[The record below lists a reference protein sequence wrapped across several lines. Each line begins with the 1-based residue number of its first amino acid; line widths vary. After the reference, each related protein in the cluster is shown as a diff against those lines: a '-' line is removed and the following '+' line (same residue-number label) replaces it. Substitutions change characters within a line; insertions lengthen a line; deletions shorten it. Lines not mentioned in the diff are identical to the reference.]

1 MDDNIIAAK
10 PASKSSNDI
19 NLKITESETYEL
31 LLEKEEI
38 QLTINLYDNTYI
50 EFKLV
55 PKNIIESSY
64 YIAKYNLET
73 LNKNLY
79 IFCKDL
85 KEVFQFFNKILQ
97 KKKITLLLS
106 KDKSKIYMNFKNII
120 NFDEQVETNL
130 ELNEVK
136 LSKEEIL
143 QILIKEVFQ
152 SKKQI
157 LLLEKKVIE
166 NEQKYDAKIKGLKMD
181 YEQKIEEIKKT
192 NNVLLEE
199 YNKRKQKEEEEEDKK
214 KEEEKIISLN
224 DNVNLINNFKFKNI
238 DKIKN
243 INVISNDLSITYMK
257 SVAVYT
263 IIKNN
268 ERLYE
273 IAYPD
278 NKNGY
283 NIIIYNLLLNKI
295 ENKINKAHSNNI
307 HKIKHYFNP
316 FSKNH
321 ILLSSSYDKSIKLWN
336 ISSNPIVN
344 ILTIKNCFDGD
355 NFSPFCLMFKEED
368 FFIFG
373 GSRDQKKKIW
383 NKNGILIGNIE
394 KSKLDYGRFIE
405 TVYIENKAYILL
417 SGQNHSECLYYDDNI
432 IKTYKNNNN
441 LQHNII
447 NLFNKNKNIYL
458 IAGCSL
464 GKVDIFDFMTTNF
477 IKEIGL
483 ENSPIFSLCS
493 INEKYIIASCNENLK
508 VIDIDSYS
516 VVKEYSGHNNG
527 IYGIEKIKIPE
538 KGEYLISYDSQ
549 TIKIWK

>member
-10 PASKSSNDI
+10 PASTSSNDI

-31 LLEKEEI
+31 LLEKDEI
-38 QLTINLYDNTYI
+38 QLTMSLYDNTYI

-85 KEVFQFFNKILQ
+85 KEVFQFFKKILQ

-199 YNKRKQKEEEEEDKK
+199 YNKRKQKEEEEENKK

-307 HKIKHYFNP
+307 HKIKHYFSP
-316 FSKNH
+316 SSKNH
-321 ILLSSSYDKSIKLWN
+321 ILLSSSSDQSIKLWN

-344 ILTIKNCFDGD
+344 ILTINNCFDGD
-355 NFSPFCLMFKEED
+355 NYSPFCLMFKEED

-383 NKNGILIGNIE
+383 NKNGILIGTIE
-394 KSKLDYGRFIE
+394 KSKLNYGLFIE
-405 TVYIENKAYILL
+405 TVYIKNKAYILL

-516 VVKEYSGHNNG
+516 VVKEYSGHNNV

-549 TIKIWK
+549 TITIWK

>member
-31 LLEKEEI
+31 LLEKDEI
-38 QLTINLYDNTYI
+38 QLTMSLYDNTYI

-55 PKNIIESSY
+55 PNNIIASSY

-79 IFCKDL
+79 IFCKNL

-97 KKKITLLLS
+97 KKKINLLLS

-192 NNVLLEE
+192 NNVLFEE

-278 NKNGY
+278 NKSGY

-307 HKIKHYFNP
+307 HKIKHYFNHS
-316 FSKNH
+316 SKNH
-321 ILLSSSYDKSIKLWN
+321 ILLSSSSDQSIKLWN

-344 ILTIKNCFDGD
+344 ILTINNCFDGD

-373 GSRDQKKKIW
+373 GSRDQKKK
-383 NKNGILIGNIE
+383 
-394 KSKLDYGRFIE
+394 
-405 TVYIENKAYILL
+405 
-417 SGQNHSECLYYDDNI
+417 
-432 IKTYKNNNN
+432 
-441 LQHNII
+441 
-447 NLFNKNKNIYL
+447 
-458 IAGCSL
+458 
-464 GKVDIFDFMTTNF
+464 
-477 IKEIGL
+477 
-483 ENSPIFSLCS
+483 
-493 INEKYIIASCNENLK
+493 
-508 VIDIDSYS
+508 
-516 VVKEYSGHNNG
+516 
-527 IYGIEKIKIPE
+527 YGIKMV
-538 KGEYLISYDSQ
+538 Y
-549 TIKIWK
+549 

>member
-10 PASKSSNDI
+10 PASTSSNDI

-31 LLEKEEI
+31 LLEKDEI
-38 QLTINLYDNTYI
+38 QLTMSLYDNTYI

-79 IFCKDL
+79 IFCKNL
-85 KEVFQFFNKILQ
+85 KEVFQFFNKIFQ
-97 KKKITLLLS
+97 KKKINLLLS

-120 NFDEQVETNL
+120 NFDEQVEINL

-143 QILIKEVFQ
+143 QILIKEVIQ

-157 LLLEKKVIE
+157 LLLEKKVTE
-166 NEQKYDAKIKGLKMD
+166 NEQKYDAKIKDLKMD

-199 YNKRKQKEEEEEDKK
+199 YNKRKQKEEEEENKK

-307 HKIKHYFNP
+307 HKIKHYSNP

-383 NKNGILIGNIE
+383 NKNGILLGNTE
-394 KSKLDYGRFIE
+394 K
-405 TVYIENKAYILL
+405 VN
-417 SGQNHSECLYYDDNI
+417 
-432 IKTYKNNNN
+432 
-441 LQHNII
+441 
-447 NLFNKNKNIYL
+447 
-458 IAGCSL
+458 
-464 GKVDIFDFMTTNF
+464 
-477 IKEIGL
+477 
-483 ENSPIFSLCS
+483 
-493 INEKYIIASCNENLK
+493 
-508 VIDIDSYS
+508 
-516 VVKEYSGHNNG
+516 
-527 IYGIEKIKIPE
+527 
-538 KGEYLISYDSQ
+538 
-549 TIKIWK
+549 

>member
-1 MDDNIIAAK
+1 MEDNIIAPK
-10 PASKSSNDI
+10 PASTTSNDI
-19 NLKITESETYEL
+19 NLKITESETYDL
-31 LLEKEEI
+31 LLEKDEI
-38 QLTINLYDNTYI
+38 QLTMSLYDNSYI

-55 PKNIIESSY
+55 PNNIIASNY

-73 LNKNLY
+73 INKKSY

-85 KEVFQFFNKILQ
+85 KEVFQFYNKILQ
-97 KKKITLLLS
+97 KKKIDLLLS

-166 NEQKYDAKIKGLKMD
+166 NEQKYNAKIKDLKID
-181 YEQKIEEIKKT
+181 YEQKIEEIKK
-192 NNVLLEE
+192 NNNLLLEE
-199 YNKRKQKEEEEEDKK
+199 YNKRKQKEKEEEERK
-214 KEEEKIISLN
+214 KEEEKIALN
-224 DNVNLINNFKFKNI
+224 DNVNLINNFKFENI

-243 INVISNDLSITYMK
+243 INVISNDLNITFMK
-257 SVAVYT
+257 SVTVYT

-268 ERLYE
+268 ESLYE

-295 ENKINKAHSNNI
+295 ENKINNAHSNNI

-316 FSKNH
+316 STKNH
-321 ILLSSSYDKSIKLWN
+321 ILLSSSADKSIKLWN
-336 ISSNPIVN
+336 ISSNPIIN
-344 ILTIKNCFDGD
+344 ILTINNCFDGD

-383 NKNGILIGNIE
+383 NQNGILIGNIE
-394 KSKLDYGRFIE
+394 KSNLNYGRFIE

-417 SGQNHSECLYYDDNI
+417 SGQYHSECLYYDDNI
-432 IKTYKNNNN
+432 IKIYKNNNN
-441 LQHNII
+441 SLEHNII

-458 IAGCSL
+458 ITGCTS
-464 GKVDIFDFMTTNF
+464 GKVNIFDFMTTNF

-483 ENSPIFSLCS
+483 ENSNIYSLCS
-493 INEKYIIASCNENLK
+493 INEKYIIASCNKSLK

-516 VVKEYSGHNNG
+516 IVKEYSGHNNN
-527 IYGIEKIKIPE
+527 IYGMEKIKIPE

-549 TIKIWK
+549 GIKIWK